1 MLRLKDNYQCVI
13 LFLSLSFVINNT
25 SEKENKTMN
34 YMISGKNIDVTEGLK
49 QAIYDKLGRLEKFF
63 TEDTNAQVTLSVEKE
78 RQKIEVTIPMKG
90 HIIRAEQVSDDM
102 YVSIDMVAEIIERQV
117 VRYKKKIIDQ
127 NQDAAYFQDRFLEE
141 EDSEEFDE
149 IQIIRSKRF
158 AVKPMYPEDAC
169 VQMELLGHSFF
180 VFRNAET
187 DEVNVVYKRK
197 GNTYGLIEPEF

>member
-1 MLRLKDNYQCVI
+1 VAHEYDQKGVGH
-13 LFLSLSFVINNT
+13 
-25 SEKENKTMN
+25 MN
-34 YMISGKNIDVTEGLK
+34 YIISGKNIEVTEGLK
-49 QAIYDKLGRLEKFF
+49 SAIYEKLGRLEKFF
-63 TEDTNAQVTLSVEKE
+63 SDDTDMQITFSVEKE

-90 HIIRAEQVSDDM
+90 HIIRAEQASDDM
-102 YVSIDMVAEIIERQV
+102 YVSIDLVVEVIERQV
-117 VRYKKKIIDQ
+117 TRYKKKIVDKEQ
-127 NQDAAYFQDRFLEE
+127 NATYINNDFFVDDEDEDDEE
-141 EDSEEFDE
+141 VK
-149 IQIIRSKRF
+149 IIRSKKF

>member
-1 MLRLKDNYQCVI
+1 
-13 LFLSLSFVINNT
+13 
-25 SEKENKTMN
+25 MN

-49 QAIYDKLGRLEKFF
+49 QAVYDKLGRLEKFF
-63 TEDTNAQVTLSVEKE
+63 NEDTNAQVTFSVEKE

-102 YVSIDMVAEIIERQV
+102 YVSIDMVVEIIERQV
-117 VRYKKKIIDQ
+117 TRYKKRIIDQ
-127 NQDAAYFQDRFLEE
+127 EQDAAYFQNQFLEE
-141 EDSEEFDE
+141 EDDTDGDDIS
-149 IQIIRSKRF
+149 IIRSKRF

-169 VQMELLGHSFF
+169 VQMELLGHNFY

>member
-1 MLRLKDNYQCVI
+1 
-13 LFLSLSFVINNT
+13 
-25 SEKENKTMN
+25 MN

-63 TEDTNAQVTLSVEKE
+63 TEDTKAQVTLSVEKE

-141 EDSEEFDE
+141 DDVEEFDE

-169 VQMELLGHSFF
+169 VQMELLGHSFY

>member
-1 MLRLKDNYQCVI
+1 
-13 LFLSLSFVINNT
+13 
-25 SEKENKTMN
+25 MN

-49 QAIYDKLGRLEKFF
+49 QAVFDKLGRLEKFF
-63 TEDTNAQVTLSVEKE
+63 NEDTNAQVTFSVEKE

-102 YVSIDMVAEIIERQV
+102 YVSIDMVVEIIERQV
-117 VRYKKKIIDQ
+117 TRYKKRIIDQ
-127 NQDAAYFQDRFLEE
+127 EQDAAYFQNQFLEE
-141 EDSEEFDE
+141 EDDTDGDDIS
-149 IQIIRSKRF
+149 IIRSKRF

-169 VQMELLGHSFF
+169 VQMELLGHNFY

>member
-1 MLRLKDNYQCVI
+1 
-13 LFLSLSFVINNT
+13 
-25 SEKENKTMN
+25 
-34 YMISGKNIDVTEGLK
+34 MISGKNIDVTEGLK

-63 TEDTNAQVTLSVEKE
+63 TEDTKAQVTLSVEKE

-141 EDSEEFDE
+141 EDVEEFDD
-149 IQIIRSKRF
+149 IQIIRSKKF

-169 VQMELLGHSFF
+169 VQMELLGHSFY

>member
-1 MLRLKDNYQCVI
+1 
-13 LFLSLSFVINNT
+13 
-25 SEKENKTMN
+25 MN
-34 YMISGKNIDVTEGLK
+34 YIISGKNIDVTDGLR
-49 QAIYDKLGRLEKFF
+49 AAVFDKLGRLEKFF
-63 TEDTNAQVTLSVEKE
+63 SEDTKAQVTFSVEKE

-102 YVSIDMVAEIIERQV
+102 YVSIDMVVETIERQV

-127 NQDAAYFQDRFLEE
+127 NQDAAYFQNAFI
-141 EDSEEFDE
+141 EDDDYDDEDDE

-169 VQMELLGHSFF
+169 VQMELLGHNFY

>member
-1 MLRLKDNYQCVI
+1 
-13 LFLSLSFVINNT
+13 
-25 SEKENKTMN
+25 MN

-49 QAIYDKLGRLEKFF
+49 QAVYDKLGRLEKFF
-63 TEDTNAQVTLSVEKE
+63 NEDTNAQVTFSVEKE

-127 NQDAAYFQDRFLEE
+127 NQDAAYFRDQFLEE
-141 EDSEEFDE
+141 DGDEEFDE

-169 VQMELLGHSFF
+169 VQMELLGHNFY

>member
-1 MLRLKDNYQCVI
+1 MGLINRLRI
-13 LFLSLSFVINNT
+13 T

-34 YMISGKNIDVTEGLK
+34 YIISGKNIDVTDGLK
-49 QAIYDKLGRLEKFF
+49 EAIYDKLGRLEKFF
-63 TEDTNAQVTLSVEKE
+63 NEDANAQVTMSVEKE

-102 YVSIDMVAEIIERQV
+102 YVSIDMVAETIERQV
-117 VRYKKKIIDQ
+117 VRYKKKIVDQ

-141 EDSEEFDE
+141 DVAEDDDE

-169 VQMELLGHSFF
+169 VQMELLGHNFY

-197 GNTYGLIEPEF
+197 GSTYGLIEPEF

>member
-1 MLRLKDNYQCVI
+1 
-13 LFLSLSFVINNT
+13 
-25 SEKENKTMN
+25 
-34 YMISGKNIDVTEGLK
+34 MISGKNIDVTEGLK
-49 QAIYDKLGRLEKFF
+49 SAIYDKLGRLEKFF
-63 TEDTNAQVTLSVEKE
+63 AEDANAQVTLSVEKE

-117 VRYKKKIIDQ
+117 VRYKKKLIDQ
-127 NQDAAYFQDRFLEE
+127 NQDAVYFQERFIEE
-141 EDSEEFDE
+141 EDYEDDE

-180 VFRNAET
+180 VFVNAET
-187 DEVNVVYKRK
+187 DQVCVVYKRK
-197 GNTYGLIEPEF
+197 GGTYGLIEADY